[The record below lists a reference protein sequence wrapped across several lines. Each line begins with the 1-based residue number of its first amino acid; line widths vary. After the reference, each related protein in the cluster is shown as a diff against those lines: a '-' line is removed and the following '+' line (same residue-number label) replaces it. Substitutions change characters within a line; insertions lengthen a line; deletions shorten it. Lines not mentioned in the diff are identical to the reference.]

1 MHDAERLMK
10 FAAMALGAATRIMQ
24 LVDARDGS
32 RRPATDALD
41 VGLLPAVKAISKTLE
56 GRTAR
61 QKNPHPP
68 DSLAFLAWVCARLG
82 GWNCYYKPP
91 GPKTMHGGW
100 ETLAAQLTGFTL
112 ATALAKA

>member
-1 MHDAERLMK
+1 
-10 FAAMALGAATRIMQ
+10 MALGAAARIMQ

-32 RRPATDALD
+32 RRPATDVLD
-41 VGLLPAVKAISKTLE
+41 ASLQPPLEAISKTLE

-91 GPKTMHGGW
+91 GPKTMRSGW
-100 ETLAAQLTGFTL
+100 ETLAAQLTGFSL
-112 ATALAKA
+112 ATKLAKA

>member
-1 MHDAERLMK
+1 MGTPMS
-10 FAAMALGAATRIMQ
+10 AAVRTIQ

-32 RRPATDALD
+32 TRPITDVVDDALAAP
-41 VGLLPAVKAISKTLE
+41 LAAISRTLE

-68 DSLAFLAWVCARLG
+68 ESLAFVAWIAARLG

-91 GPKTMHGGW
+91 GPKTMVLVW
-100 ETLAAQLTGFTL
+100 
-112 ATALAKA
+112 